1 MEPED
6 LPWPSELE
14 EEEEEEEEKEEEKE
28 EKKKEEEPEDEVV
41 VVEEVEGEERDLD
54 GDFHD
59 GSPRPESTDE
69 GEDDDEEAKAWLQ
82 APPSRVS
89 PLWPQAR
96 GAEEACAEVVPLTCH
111 VWQQGHQD
119 NSRAQVSH
127 PNLVSVETT
136 QWGCADDQKTET
148 WHCLPQETDNSQI
161 LGTSKTKFNVKEE
174 GAKVTDSPS
183 LEEGILTQS
192 ENRVKD
198 RRKTFL
204 CSPLLVIQ
212 DNFASPD
219 LPLLT
224 CPSQDREFGSNSLF
238 QQSEPEFVPLRGVPD
253 SSGDT
258 EWFSRPS
265 EVNEALLQAT
275 SEVASDR
282 VSSCFSLS
290 QYPLTGESQHSFLL
304 PEEELHAEAISSD
317 VAGERKTLK
326 DSDSYDAP
334 CSYMSL
340 KTQDVAQQS
349 GTKAAGRDLI
359 SSPSLSDLSD
369 ESTTLRGSGSCGA
382 CSYMQCWEEDAS
394 QPAEA
399 CLHRKD
405 HDSFSDLS
413 DTVDENETAKGN
425 AMSGGPHSSRGWWT
439 QGASPQPKP
448 SPVSTE
454 PASFPRDVTFHFNNQ
469 TPSSLL
475 HLWER
480 SGEVPLRSDNHYF
493 ESAYSKIPTKQ
504 EVKQKT
510 GSLESDERSV
520 GLGEGR
526 VVSEGQT
533 PAAVHVRLLEIQQA
547 GRLIHPGDVFRVSEA
562 YILSKS
568 HGASKMEV
576 PGGPLQTVAPNLA
589 EAREQLCFQKDS
601 NQKETSASGGKGL
614 AAAESV
620 AFEAVIASIESSKSG
635 SAVDETHTDNTKS
648 MTNDSPERA
657 AEISAFSLTS
667 YNDEKS
673 LLGQLSRPLYQSTPG
688 VFEPTAPKPLLP
700 KEADDR
706 PLYWHPDL
714 KPQPN
719 TFQELLTAEP
729 TPSPLSETSHR
740 QSAGPDRTQ
749 PLLIQGDISNEP
761 FLPLGKI
768 KSVSAFDLAEKID
781 SSEIHPVKVSS
792 SETLLLQGL
801 KPLSPEEVAASPLE
815 HPQGKAT
822 SDIMTLDDDTD
833 YRILEERA
841 IVGKEKATELL
852 REVDHSNLSADRS
865 FSSTLSSI
873 GSHETPRESE
883 YHSPDLRMLRVSPE
897 SASKTLRLSAGSDS
911 EGGIDE
917 LTQAN
922 VKTDLTII
930 SGDSD
935 ISSNSSFHTELLLQL
950 SVRSPQ
956 PLKTVGEHIDSLNQ
970 QTLPGSLVSEP
981 ALANQKTRIPTAH
994 RETPSIPYQ
1003 QELPDNHLTEETLQ
1017 VLVAA
1022 RAASQNADITRITS
1036 SSYSHRETL
1045 STIYTQAL
1053 PDNGLSEE
1061 ALRHLAAP
1069 GPASQKTGVQPVPS
1083 ASYSQREKPDTQFHQ
1098 DLSDSHFPEETLKR
1112 SILGPADQKMVIP
1125 AGLSHHYSQREKPGT
1140 HYQQVLADS
1149 HLTEEVLK
1157 SLPEPYD
1164 LDTGVPAMP
1173 SSTYYSP
1180 RERPSIFYQQ
1190 STVPDSHLT
1199 RETLKGSAVA
1209 EQPNKNTGLP
1219 IVPASYYSQREEPS
1233 ISSQQGLPD
1242 RHLIEQALKGLVGP
1256 GRPDQKPGIPTPQP
1270 GSHSQPGA
1278 GYQPVLLDHYQTEQI
1293 LSSLVPG
1300 IAAAQE
1306 LEIPTVSSGPYTH
1319 TEKPGG
1325 FYPQILSGSHLIEET
1340 GKGLA
1345 VSGQPDQNSG
1355 VPTLPS
1361 SSHSQR
1367 ESLPNHYTDQ
1377 ALGSSSV
1384 PDVPAEQKTG
1394 IPTESA
1400 NSYLLRER
1408 PSILYQK
1415 SLPDNSQTEQ
1425 LLRILAAS
1433 DVPVDRKAEIAAL
1446 PTSSYPQ
1453 RERPGFFYQ
1462 QTLPDSHPAEQA
1474 LRSSPLPAILSDQN
1488 KAGVPTVSANSY
1500 PQREGTSVFY
1510 PQTLP
1515 GHYQSEHV
1523 LKGTTIPE
1531 HPGQMSGVQTVPS
1544 SSLSY
1549 KEKPRIFFQQ
1559 VLPDSHPT
1567 EQALQSLPVPDVPAD
1582 QNKAGVP
1589 TVSTSSYPQR
1599 ERPGVF
1605 YQQTLTD
1612 HHPAEQAFQRSPL
1625 SHVPADQ
1632 NKAGVP
1638 TVSASSYPQREG
1650 PDVFYSQTLSD
1661 RHPAEQA
1668 FQRSPLSHVPA
1679 DQNKAGAPTVSA
1691 SSYPQREGPDV
1702 FYSQTLSDRHPAE
1715 QAFQRSP
1722 LSHVPADQN
1731 KAGAPTVSASS
1742 YPQRGGPDVFYSQ
1755 TLSDRHPAEQAL
1767 RSSPVSDMP
1776 TVSSSSY
1783 PQRERPGVF
1792 YQQLLPDSHR
1802 AAEVSRSSPVPD
1814 IPADQKNVGIPTV
1827 SASSYPQRER
1837 SGIFS
1842 QQLVPESHLTEE
1854 GLKDLDVPGQP
1865 HQRSG
1870 VPTAPSNIQSQR
1882 EKPNIFYQQAFSD
1895 RYQAEEI
1902 LRILSIPDVLAQ
1914 QNKTRIPTVATS
1926 SYPQRERPGVSYQ
1939 QLLPDS
1945 HPAEQALRSSPLLDI
1960 STNQKIVGIPTV
1972 ATSSYPQRERP
1983 GVSHQQTLSDSHPA
1997 EQALR
2002 SSPLPDISTIQ
2013 KNVGIPTVATSSYPQ
2028 RERPGVSHQQ
2038 TLSDSHPAE
2047 QALRSS
2053 PLPGV
2058 PADQKPGVLTVT
2070 TSSYPQRE
2078 RPGVFHQQLL
2088 PESHLTEEA
2097 LKGSGIPGQP
2107 DQKSEAPIAPSSSHS
2122 QREKPNT
2129 FYHPVLQ
2136 DSYQTEQTL
2145 NSPIPGIPTE
2155 QKPGIPT
2162 VSAYSYPQSE
2172 TPAVFYQQELSSS
2185 HLTEEGP
2192 ESSPIPGLADQR
2204 TGILT
2209 PSSSYSQREEP
2220 GIFYQQELSSSHL
2233 IEEGPESSP
2242 VPGPADQKTGLSTE
2256 FSGSHSHTEKPK
2268 TPHQQE
2274 FPDHLFTEEP
2284 LKVLTV
2290 LGPTDQKTGIP
2301 RGPSDPYSDTEKAS
2315 ALYKQVLLE
2324 SHLTEETLKD
2334 LLVPGSADQKSRI
2347 PVHTSSYLLQEKPAL
2362 FYQQELPDSEPSEET
2377 LTASVVPGPGEPNHK
2392 VLSSFY
2398 PRKDTPEPFS
2408 QQLPPKDHVSEAPL
2422 KPAGVPEP
2430 TDQKAG
2436 VAPLIS
2442 SSYSPREKPSTF
2454 YQQNFP
2460 ESPLTEQ
2467 AQKVSTVSGPAD
2479 EKTGSQRAP
2488 VNSYSH
2494 TVKFKILPVARS
2506 DDQTTK
2512 PSTAPTSSSAQ
2523 REKHKISTVI
2533 GSDAQKAPRLTV
2545 LSSSYSQ
2552 SKKPSTL
2559 SQQKLSGGS
2568 QNEGHL
2574 KVSTVP
2580 EPTDGGP
2587 GMPGPLASS
2596 YTQTEKS
2603 THFYPPELSGR
2614 YLSADPVK
2622 VSALSRQ
2629 ADQKSEPPTV
2639 ASGSVSHREKPNI
2652 FSPQDVPE
2660 RLVTED
2666 ALKVSSA
2673 LGQVE
2678 QITVLPAISS
2688 STYLQSEKHKL
2699 GPDCAQWLTD
2709 RFESPDS
2716 SVRPKTIPIHSQA
2729 EGRVTIHKP
2738 EAPSFG
2744 DLCPEEP
2751 RGSDKTLKEIQSL
2764 LMEAENIVLKRCN
2777 APAPL
2782 IPFRDVSD
2790 TSCIQPK
2797 KVVCFK
2803 EPSPADVCSGDLPQN
2818 RPFSPVSKKKPSIR
2832 YTQKNISTQT
2842 NVKCQQGH
2850 ENWEFVRST
2859 PVRSTVHGAEAN
2871 ARPATEE
2878 TLKRYE
2884 TARCVRRSEPEG
2896 CSGAIGNTVFIP
2908 VMTVLKS
2915 DSSSD
2920 TSDGHGSCSWDSNLP
2935 ESLESMSDVLLN
2947 FFPDRSPNVSMADS
2961 REEEGGSESD
2971 EGGSSSVDSLAAHVR
2986 NLLQCESSL
2995 NHAKQILRNA
3005 EEEESRVRARAWNL
3019 KLNLAHHCGYSM
3031 SELNEDDRRKVEEIK
3046 AKLIGHGRTDLS
3058 EGFQSPR
3065 GIGCQ
3070 PEAVCSHIII
3080 ESHEKGCLRTLTAQE
3095 TQLDSRPCAFPS
3107 DESEEAFRAQ
3117 EGPSSWRA
3125 RHTTLSRSP
3134 DQNNPRFK
3142 VWNSLRLQ
3150 SHSPFPGFT
3159 SDNFKVSKDLRMP
3172 FHEKMDPWLSE
3183 FVEPSCLPSE
3193 GMDIHASSHIASPES
3208 LQKVTTSIT
3217 FASHRHS
3224 KCMSDSSVFKV
3235 GVTEGGT
3242 GTSVGVFNS
3251 RFTEEQN
3258 PIHNQNQR
3266 SSSPFSFNMY
3276 GHPPDRNLTIL
3287 AKSRKQSH
3295 KLPVNFEHAHQEEKL
3310 FRKSHFNISPF
3321 EPRPSTLGS
3330 NFISQGRRS
3339 SALRVKE
3346 RNFAVTPDIPS
3357 LIFLEQRELF
3367 EQTKIPHANHHLRK
3381 HLHSPPQYQD
3391 YVPSNLPSQ
3400 FPPEQQEPF
3409 EQNQALHED
3418 SQMREHSIPL
3428 PPGQDCIA
3436 LDLPSDIFLEQRKL
3450 LEQSSDPCVDHHLS
3464 SFPQDQECVMEKD
3477 NQHKPTSHIPELVNA
3492 DPEFNNKVSHAVSDH
3507 CAPPLNRKAVSC
3519 VRITLSPK
3527 ASSKLENGT
3536 SDKRVH
3542 KVDPV
3547 YTPRVDREFTS
3558 EQQTRSA
3565 ITTEPSS
3572 TSKSSLDFHIVHF
3585 PITDSNMTTQ
3595 DLKVIPSQGSQV
3607 EAARQTQANISNT
3620 DGSSTTERT
3629 PASANRAPEQL
3640 KTSAEK
3646 LLSDAVTQ
3654 ITTESPE
3661 KTLFSSEIFIKA
3673 EDSASKI
3680 PKPKPVGQPIRF
3692 ASSSSIQHISTSRC
3706 TLAQPSL
3713 LPYKPSGC
3721 SKMYYVPQLEKLPQ
3735 FPEARSD
3742 TTLESSHSGSND
3754 AIAPEFPAQVL
3765 GTRDDD
3771 LSDIVSIKHKEGI
3784 YSKRAVGSKPCLKDT
3799 AVQVCITVDE
3809 NLREKVCTQRTVT
3822 KLALPEETASLP
3834 KYSTESRCHSGLENT
3849 THSVFRSAQFY
3860 FHHPVHLPSDQDFC
3874 HESLERGVFMRQDSC
3889 LSPPYQSVDK
3899 TKMDFTRIESL
3910 RINVNLGNKEGANA
3924 PKCQARDP
3932 LKCNRQST
3940 DLKRD
3945 HKVTPEP
3952 AAQDTPTLNE
3962 LWTQYQERQ
3971 KHQKAPAFCD
3981 SKELSLVERL
3991 DRLARILQNPIAHSL
4006 QASDT
4011 GRDERREER
4020 AMKGW
4025 YSRPQQQNSK
4035 LLKKKRCKGV
4045 DRCHRNVDAPGK
4057 GSVLYTPQAERP
4069 NQIKFEHVKFN
4080 KYILRKQPG
4089 CNCRSNTSSESR
4101 PSEESELL
4109 TDTATNVFSTTTSPV
4124 ESEYLTQT
4132 DKEVAV
4138 HERSSSISTIDTAR
4152 LIQAFGHER
4161 VCVSPRRIK
4170 LYSSITN
4177 QQKRCLEKRCKPS
4190 PKAVPLG
4197 HFHVAAEHTRRRN
4210 IQVEEQMVSSDS
4222 VSSSASSFWNSSPIL
4237 CNKQHVQML
4246 NKGIQAGNLEIVN
4259 GARRHTR
4266 DVGLNVPTPSSSEA
4280 HLEED
4285 SDGSSSLSEIKIEEK
4300 RIHAGHPPDRKS
4312 RRSVTS
4318 LCEGISWFVPAE
4330 NLKCGSKKENLP
4342 RFYGPAVSW
4351 FEAVTNTKPWREPL
4365 REKNWQGQRVDSQMD
4380 CGGRLADPCNSEGMH
4395 PLRPFV
4401 RASLQE
4407 ALHFHRPDFISRSGE
4422 RIKRLKLIVQE
4433 RKLQNV
4439 LQSEREA
4446 LFNTGPDCPGSQRG
4460 ARPRARQGF
4469 LAAHKSR
4476 AIGKK
4481 EMIQRSKR
4489 MYEQLPE
4496 VQKRKEEEKRQSE
4509 YKCYRLRAQLYKKKV
4524 TNRLLG
4530 RKVPWD

>member
-1 MEPED
+1 MERTGLDFQNLDENMIK
-6 LPWPSELE
+6 SE
-14 EEEEEEEEKEEEKE
+14 
-28 EKKKEEEPEDEVV
+28 
-41 VVEEVEGEERDLD
+41 
-54 GDFHD
+54 
-59 GSPRPESTDE
+59 
-69 GEDDDEEAKAWLQ
+69 A
-82 APPSRVS
+82 
-89 PLWPQAR
+89 
-96 GAEEACAEVVPLTCH
+96 
-111 VWQQGHQD
+111 
-119 NSRAQVSH
+119 
-127 PNLVSVETT
+127 
-136 QWGCADDQKTET
+136 KTET
-148 WHCLPQETDNSQI
+148 WHCLPQEMDNSQT
-161 LGTSKTKFNVKEE
+161 LGTSKAKFNVKEE
-174 GAKVTDSPS
+174 GAAVTDLPS

-198 RRKTFL
+198 HRQTFL

-224 CPSQDREFGSNSLF
+224 CPSQDKEFGSNSLF
-238 QQSEPEFVPLRGVPD
+238 QQSELEFVPLRGVPD
-253 SSGDT
+253 RSEDT

-282 VSSCFSLS
+282 VNSCFSLS
-290 QYPLTGESQHSFLL
+290 QYPLTGSTAGESQHSFLF
-304 PEEELHAEAISSD
+304 PEEELHEEA
-317 VAGERKTLK
+317 VAGERKTPK

-349 GTKAAGRDLI
+349 ETKAAGKDLI
-359 SSPSLSDLSD
+359 SSPSFSDLSD
-369 ESTTLRGSGSCGA
+369 ESATLKGSDSFGA
-382 CSYMQCWEEDAS
+382 CSYMQCWE
-394 QPAEA
+394 QEA
-399 CLHRKD
+399 LQQSETCVNRKD

-413 DTVDENETAKGN
+413 DTVDENETPKGN
-425 AMSGGPHSSRGWWT
+425 DMSGDPHSSRTWWT
-439 QGASPQPKP
+439 QGASPQPKA

-454 PASFPRDVTFHFNNQ
+454 PASSPREVTFHFNNQ
-469 TPSSLL
+469 TPNSILY
-475 HLWER
+475 LWER
-480 SGEVPLRSDNHYF
+480 SEEVPLTSDNHYF
-493 ESAYSKIPTKQ
+493 ESTYLRIPTEK
-504 EVKQKT
+504 EVKPKT
-510 GSLESDERSV
+510 GSLESNERSA
-520 GLGEGR
+520 GPGEER
-526 VVSEGQT
+526 VVSDDQI
-533 PAAVHVRLLEIQQA
+533 PSAVHLRLLEMQQA
-547 GRLIHPGDVFRVSEA
+547 AHLILPGDVFRVSEA
-562 YILSKS
+562 YVLSKS
-568 HGASKMEV
+568 HGTSTMEV
-576 PGGPLQTVAPNLA
+576 PGGPLQTVPPNLG
-589 EAREQLCFQKDS
+589 EAREQLYFQKDS
-601 NQKETSASGGKGL
+601 NQKETSISGGKNL
-614 AAAESV
+614 AAMEGV
-620 AFEAVIASIESSKSG
+620 AFEAVIASIEPSQTG
-635 SAVDETHTDNTKS
+635 SAADEIQTDNTKS
-648 MTNDSPERA
+648 VTNDSPEKA
-657 AEISAFSLTS
+657 AEDPSFSLTS
-667 YNDEKS
+667 YKDEKS
-673 LLGQLSRPLYQSTPG
+673 LLGQLSHPRYQSTPG
-688 VFEPTAPKPLLP
+688 VFEPTAPKPSLP
-700 KEADDR
+700 KEDDDSS
-706 PLYWHPDL
+706 LYWHPGL

-719 TFQELLTAEP
+719 TFQEMLTAEP
-729 TPSPLSETSHR
+729 TSSPLSETSHR
-740 QSAGPDRTQ
+740 QSVGPDRTQ
-749 PLLIQGDISNEP
+749 PVLIQGDTRHEP

-768 KSVSAFDLAEKID
+768 KSVSAFDLAEMID
-781 SSEIHPVKVSS
+781 SSDIHPVNVSS

-801 KPLSPEEVAASPLE
+801 KPLTPEEVAPSPLE
-815 HPQGKAT
+815 HPLGKAT
-822 SDIMTLDDDTD
+822 SDIITLDVDTD
-833 YRILEERA
+833 YRILEEHA
-841 IVGKEKATELL
+841 IVGKEKAAELL

-865 FSSTLSSI
+865 FSSTLSSF

-883 YHSPDLRMLRVSPE
+883 YHSSDLRMLRVSPE
-897 SASKTLRLSAGSDS
+897 SASKTLRLSAGSHS
-911 EGGIDE
+911 EGGTAE
-917 LTQAN
+917 LTQTN
-922 VKTDLTII
+922 LKTDLTII

-935 ISSNSSFHTELLLQL
+935 ISSNSSFHTEVLLQL
-950 SVRSPQ
+950 SIRSPQ
-956 PLKTVGEHIDSLNQ
+956 PLKTVGEHTDSLHQ
-970 QTLPGSLVSEP
+970 QTLPGSLLSEPTQSISTGP
-981 ALANQKTRIPTAH
+981 ALANQKNRIPTAPSGSH
-994 RETPSIPYQ
+994 SSRETPSILYQ
-1003 QELPDNHLTEETLQ
+1003 QELSDSHLTEETLQ
-1017 VLVAA
+1017 VLAA
-1022 RAASQNADITRITS
+1022 HRTASQNADITRITT
-1036 SSYSHRETL
+1036 SSYSHREKL
-1045 STIYTQAL
+1045 STIYTQAM

-1061 ALRHLAAP
+1061 ALLLLAAP
-1069 GPASQKTGVQPVPS
+1069 GPASQKTGIQPVPS
-1083 ASYSQREKPDTQFHQ
+1083 DSYSQREKPDTQFQ
-1098 DLSDSHFPEETLKR
+1098 QDSHFPEEALKS
-1112 SILGPADQKMVIP
+1112 SILGPADQKMAIP
-1125 AGLSHHYSQREKPGT
+1125 AVLSHHYSQREKPGT
-1140 HYQQVLADS
+1140 HYQQVLPDS
-1149 HLTEEVLK
+1149 HLTEEALK
-1157 SLPEPYD
+1157 SVPEPYD

-1173 SSTYYSP
+1173 SSTYYSH
-1180 RERPSIFYQQ
+1180 RERSSIFYQQ
-1190 STVPDSHLT
+1190 SMVPDGHLT
-1199 RETLKGSAVA
+1199 RETLKGSAVP
-1209 EQPNKNTGLP
+1209 EQPNQNTGIP
-1219 IVPASYYSQREEPS
+1219 IVPTSYYSQREKPS
-1233 ISSQQGLPD
+1233 ISSQQVLPD

-1256 GRPDQKPGIPTPQP
+1256 GRTDQKPGIPTPSS
-1270 GSHSQPGA
+1270 GFHSQPGA
-1278 GYQPVLLDHYQTEQI
+1278 GYQPVLLDGYQTEQT
-1293 LSSLVPG
+1293 LSSFVPG
-1300 IAAAQE
+1300 VPAAQE

-1319 TEKPGG
+1319 TQKPGG
-1325 FYPQILSGSHLIEET
+1325 FYQQMLSVSHLIEET
-1340 GKGLA
+1340 VKGFA
-1345 VSGQPDQNSG
+1345 VSEQPDQKSG
-1355 VPTLPS
+1355 VPTLPP

-1367 ESLPNHYTDQ
+1367 ELLPNNQYTDQ
-1377 ALGSSSV
+1377 ALGSSFV

-1394 IPTESA
+1394 IPTMSA

-1415 SLPDNSQTEQ
+1415 SFPDNSQTEQ
-1425 LLRILAAS
+1425 VLRILSAS
-1433 DVPVDRKAEIAAL
+1433 DVPADQKDEIAPL
-1446 PTSSYPQ
+1446 FTSSYPQ
-1453 RERPGFFYQ
+1453 RERPGVFYQ
-1462 QTLPDSHPAEQA
+1462 QTLLDSYPAEQA
-1474 LRSSPLPAILSDQN
+1474 LRSSPLPAILADQN
-1488 KAGVPTVSANSY
+1488 KV
-1500 PQREGTSVFY
+1500 EGTSVSY

-1523 LKGTTIPE
+1523 LKGSTIPE

-1559 VLPDSHPT
+1559 VLPDSHLT
-1567 EQALQSLPVPDVPAD
+1567 AQALQSLPVPDVPAD

-1589 TVSTSSYPQR
+1589 TVS
-1599 ERPGVF
+1599 
-1605 YQQTLTD
+1605 
-1612 HHPAEQAFQRSPL
+1612 
-1625 SHVPADQ
+1625 
-1632 NKAGVP
+1632 
-1638 TVSASSYPQREG
+1638 
-1650 PDVFYSQTLSD
+1650 
-1661 RHPAEQA
+1661 
-1668 FQRSPLSHVPA
+1668 
-1679 DQNKAGAPTVSA
+1679 
-1691 SSYPQREGPDV
+1691 
-1702 FYSQTLSDRHPAE
+1702 
-1715 QAFQRSP
+1715 
-1722 LSHVPADQN
+1722 
-1731 KAGAPTVSASS
+1731 ASS

-1755 TLSDRHPAEQAL
+1755 TLLDGHPAEQAL
-1767 RSSPVSDMP
+1767 RGSPVPDIP

-1783 PQRERPGVF
+1783 PQREGPGVF

-1802 AAEVSRSSPVPD
+1802 AAEASRSSPVPD

-1837 SGIFS
+1837 PGVFP
-1842 QQLVPESHLTEE
+1842 QQLLPDSHLTEE
-1854 GLKDLDVPGQP
+1854 GLKDLGVPGQP

-1870 VPTAPSNIQSQR
+1870 VPTAPSNFHSQR
-1882 EKPNIFYQQAFSD
+1882 EKPNLFHQQAFSD
-1895 RYQAEEI
+1895 SYQAEEI
-1902 LRILSIPDVLAQ
+1902 LRMLSIPDVLAQ
-1914 QNKTRIPTVATS
+1914 QNKTGIPTVATS
-1926 SYPQRERPGVSYQ
+1926 SYPQRERSGVFYQ

-1945 HPAEQALRSSPLLDI
+1945 HPAEQALRSSPLPDI
-1960 STNQKIVGIPTV
+1960 SADQKNVGIPTV
-1972 ATSSYPQRERP
+1972 STSSYPQRERP
-1983 GVSHQQTLSDSHPA
+1983 GVSHQQTRSDSHPA

-2002 SSPLPDISTIQ
+2002 SSPLPDIMADQ
-2013 KNVGIPTVATSSYPQ
+2013 KNVGIPTVSTSSYPQ
-2028 RERPGVSHQQ
+2028 RERPGVSYQQ
-2038 TLSDSHPAE
+2038 TLSDSHQAE

-2053 PLPGV
+2053 LVPDV
-2058 PADQKPGVLTVT
+2058 PADQKPGILTVT

-2078 RPGVFHQQLL
+2078 RPGVFHQQPL

-2097 LKGSGIPGQP
+2097 LKGSGVPGQL
-2107 DQKSEAPIAPSSSHS
+2107 DQKSEAPTALSSSHS

-2145 NSPIPGIPTE
+2145 NSLIPGIPTE

-2162 VSAYSYPQSE
+2162 VSTYSYPQSE
-2172 TPAVFYQQELSSS
+2172 KPGVFYQQELSSS

-2192 ESSPIPGLADQR
+2192 ESSPVPRPADQR
-2204 TGILT
+2204 TGILI

-2233 IEEGPESSP
+2233 TEEGPESSP

-2256 FSGSHSHTEKPK
+2256 FSGSYSHTEKPR

-2274 FPDHLFTEEP
+2274 FPDHRFTEEP

-2301 RGPSDPYSDTEKAS
+2301 RGPFDSYSDKEKPS
-2315 ALYKQVLLE
+2315 ALYKQAVLE
-2324 SHLTEETLKD
+2324 SQLTEEALKD
-2334 LLVPGSADQKSRI
+2334 LLVPGPADQKSRVPI
-2347 PVHTSSYLLQEKPAL
+2347 VHTSSYLLQEKPAL
-2362 FYQQELPDSEPSEET
+2362 FYQQELPDSDPSEET
-2377 LTASVVPGPGEPNHK
+2377 LKASVVPGPGEPNHK
-2392 VLSSFY
+2392 VLASFY
-2398 PRKDTPEPFS
+2398 SRKETPELFS
-2408 QQLPPKDHVSEAPL
+2408 QKLPPKDHVSEEPPKTAD
-2422 KPAGVPEP
+2422 VPKP

-2436 VAPLIS
+2436 AAPLIS

-2479 EKTGSQRAP
+2479 EKTGLQRTP
-2488 VNSYSH
+2488 VSSYSH
-2494 TVKFKILPVARS
+2494 TVKLKILPVARS
-2506 DDQTTK
+2506 DDRTTK
-2512 PSTAPTSSSAQ
+2512 PSTAPTSSSAH
-2523 REKHKISTVI
+2523 REKPTISTVI
-2533 GSDAQKAPRLTV
+2533 GSNTQKAPRLTV
-2545 LSSSYSQ
+2545 LSTSYSQ
-2552 SKKPSTL
+2552 SKKPSIF
-2559 SQQKLSGGS
+2559 SQQKLPGGP

-2580 EPTDGGP
+2580 EPTDGGA

-2596 YTQTEKS
+2596 YSQTEKS
-2603 THFYPPELSGR
+2603 NRFYPPQLSGR
-2614 YLSADPVK
+2614 YLPADPVK
-2622 VSALSRQ
+2622 VSVISRP
-2629 ADQKSEPPTV
+2629 ADQKSVPPTV
-2639 ASGSVSHREKPNI
+2639 SSSSVSHREKPNI
-2652 FSPQDVPE
+2652 FSPQNLPE

-2678 QITVLPAISS
+2678 QITVLPAVSS
-2688 STYLQSEKHKL
+2688 STYFQSEKHKL
-2699 GPDCAQWLTD
+2699 GPDCARWLTD
-2709 RFESPDS
+2709 RFESPDPS
-2716 SVRPKTIPIHSQA
+2716 LSPKTIPVHSQA
-2729 EGRVTIHKP
+2729 EGRVKIHKP
-2738 EAPSFG
+2738 EAVSFG

-2764 LMEAENIVLKRCN
+2764 LMEAENIALKRCN

-2790 TSCIQPK
+2790 TPCIQPK

-2803 EPSPADVCSGDLPQN
+2803 EPSPADVCNGDLPQN
-2818 RPFSPVSKKKPSIR
+2818 RPFSPLSKKKPSIR
-2832 YTQKNISTQT
+2832 YTQKDISTQT
-2842 NVKCQQGH
+2842 NVKCQQGP

-2859 PVRSTVHGAEAN
+2859 PVRSTVHEAETN
-2871 ARPATEE
+2871 ARPVLEE
-2878 TLKRYE
+2878 TLKRSE
-2884 TARCVRRSEPEG
+2884 TARCVMRSEPEG

-2947 FFPDRSPNVSMADS
+2947 FFPDTSPNVSMSDS
-2961 REEEGGSESD
+2961 REEEGWSESD
-2971 EGGSSSVDSLAAHVR
+2971 DGGSSSVDSLAAHVR

-3065 GIGCQ
+3065 GIGRQ

-3080 ESHEKGCLRTLTAQE
+3080 ESHEKGCLRTLTAQQ
-3095 TQLDSRPCAFPS
+3095 TQLDDHPCAFQS
-3107 DESEEAFRAQ
+3107 DEPEEAFRAQ
-3117 EGPSSWRA
+3117 EGPSSRRA
-3125 RHTTLSRSP
+3125 RHTTLSRSL
-3134 DQNNPRFK
+3134 DQNHPRFK
-3142 VWNSLRLQ
+3142 VWNSLGLQ
-3150 SHSPFPGFT
+3150 SHSPFPDFT

-3183 FVEPSCLPSE
+3183 FVEPSCVPLE
-3193 GMDIHASSHIASPES
+3193 GMDIHASSHIAPPES

-3224 KCMSDSSVFKV
+3224 KCISDSSVFKV

-3266 SSSPFSFNMY
+3266 ASSPFSFNMY
-3276 GHPPDRNLTIL
+3276 SHPPDRNLTIL
-3287 AKSRKQSH
+3287 AKSGKQSH
-3295 KLPVNFEHAHQEEKL
+3295 KLPVNFEHAHQEENL
-3310 FRKSHFNISPF
+3310 FRKSHFNISPS
-3321 EPRPSTLGS
+3321 EPRPRVLGS
-3330 NFISQGRRS
+3330 NFISQGRLS

-3346 RNFAVTPDIPS
+3346 KNIAVTPDIPS

-3367 EQTKIPHANHHLRK
+3367 EQTKVPHANHHLRK
-3381 HLHSPPQYQD
+3381 HRHSPPQHQD

-3400 FPPEQQEPF
+3400 FLPEQQELF
-3409 EQNQALHED
+3409 EQSQASHED
-3418 SQMREHSIPL
+3418 SQMREHSTPV

-3450 LEQSSDPCVDHHLS
+3450 LEQSGGPCIDHHHS
-3464 SFPQDQECVMEKD
+3464 PFPPDQGCVMGKD
-3477 NQHKPTSHIPELVNA
+3477 DHHHQPTLHVPEMVNV

-3542 KVDPV
+3542 KVDPI
-3547 YTPRVDREFTS
+3547 YKPRVNREFNS
-3558 EQQTRSA
+3558 EQQTGSS
-3565 ITTEPSS
+3565 IVTEPSS
-3572 TSKSSLDFHIVHF
+3572 GSKSSLDFHIVHF
-3585 PITDSNMTTQ
+3585 PVTDSNITTQ
-3595 DLKVIPSQGSQV
+3595 DLKVVPSQGSQV
-3607 EAARQTQANISNT
+3607 ETSRQTQANV
-3620 DGSSTTERT
+3620 STREGASKTERT
-3629 PASANRAPEQL
+3629 PASANRPLEQL

-3646 LLSDAVTQ
+3646 LSSDAVTQ

-3661 KTLFSSEIFIKA
+3661 KTLFSSEIFINT
-3673 EDSASKI
+3673 EDRGSKI

-3692 ASSSSIQHISTSRC
+3692 ASSSSIQHISTTRC

-3721 SKMYYVPQLEKLPQ
+3721 SKMYYVPQLEKIPQ
-3735 FPEARSD
+3735 FLEAKSD

-3771 LSDIVSIKHKEGI
+3771 LSDTISIKHKEGI
-3784 YSKRAVGSKPCLKDT
+3784 YSKRAVGNKPCLKDT

-3809 NLREKVCTQRTVT
+3809 NLREKICSQRTVT
-3822 KLALPEETASLP
+3822 KLAPPEEKESLP
-3834 KYSTESRCHSGLENT
+3834 KYSTESRCHSELENT

-3874 HESLERGVFMRQDSC
+3874 HESLERGVFMSQDSC

-3910 RINVNLGNKEGANA
+3910 RINVNLGNKEGVNA
-3924 PKCQARDP
+3924 PKSQARDP

-3952 AAQDTPTLNE
+3952 TAQDTPTLNE

-3971 KHQKAPAFCD
+3971 KHQKPSALCD

-4011 GRDERREER
+4011 GHEERREER
-4020 AMKGW
+4020 ATKGW

-4035 LLKKKRCKGV
+4035 LPKKKRCKGV

-4057 GSVLYTPQAERP
+4057 GSVLCTHQAERP

-4109 TDTATNVFSTTTSPV
+4109 TDTATNIFSTTTSPV

-4190 PKAVPLG
+4190 PKAVALG
-4197 HFHVAAEHTRRRN
+4197 HFHVAAEHTGRRN

-4237 CNKQHVQML
+4237 CSKQHVQML
-4246 NKGIQAGNLEIVN
+4246 NKGVQAGNLEIVN
-4259 GARRHTR
+4259 GARKHTR
-4266 DVGLNVPTPSSSEA
+4266 DVGLNFPTPSSSEA
-4280 HLEED
+4280 RLEED
-4285 SDGSSSLSEIKIEEK
+4285 SDGSSFLSEIKIEEK
-4300 RIHAGHPPDRKS
+4300 RIHACLPPDRKS
-4312 RRSVTS
+4312 RRSMTS
-4318 LCEGISWFVPAE
+4318 LCEGHEKAGVVNLLRIKSPDASMEGVPGGHVYVLALPIPAKTLA
-4330 NLKCGSKKENLP
+4330 LKDMAPGEL
-4342 RFYGPAVSW
+4342 AH
-4351 FEAVTNTKPWREPL
+4351 EP
-4365 REKNWQGQRVDSQMD
+4365 GAFS
-4380 CGGRLADPCNSEGMH
+4380 
-4395 PLRPFV
+4395 RP
-4401 RASLQE
+4401 QE

-4422 RIKRLKLIVQE
+4422 RVKRLKLIVQE

-4439 LQSEREA
+4439 LQSERDA
-4446 LFNTGPDCPGSQRG
+4446 LFNAGPDWPGSQRSV
-4460 ARPRARQGF
+4460 RPRTRQGF
-4469 LAAHKSR
+4469 LAAQKSR

>member
-897 SASKTLRLSAGSDS
+897 SASKTLRLSA
-911 EGGIDE
+911 
-917 LTQAN
+917 
-922 VKTDLTII
+922 
-930 SGDSD
+930 
-935 ISSNSSFHTELLLQL
+935 
-950 SVRSPQ
+950 
-956 PLKTVGEHIDSLNQ
+956 
-970 QTLPGSLVSEP
+970 
-981 ALANQKTRIPTAH
+981 
-994 RETPSIPYQ
+994 
-1003 QELPDNHLTEETLQ
+1003 
-1017 VLVAA
+1017 
-1022 RAASQNADITRITS
+1022 
-1036 SSYSHRETL
+1036 
-1045 STIYTQAL
+1045 
-1053 PDNGLSEE
+1053 
-1061 ALRHLAAP
+1061 
-1069 GPASQKTGVQPVPS
+1069 
-1083 ASYSQREKPDTQFHQ
+1083 
-1098 DLSDSHFPEETLKR
+1098 
-1112 SILGPADQKMVIP
+1112 
-1125 AGLSHHYSQREKPGT
+1125 
-1140 HYQQVLADS
+1140 
-1149 HLTEEVLK
+1149 
-1157 SLPEPYD
+1157 
-1164 LDTGVPAMP
+1164 
-1173 SSTYYSP
+1173 
-1180 RERPSIFYQQ
+1180 
-1190 STVPDSHLT
+1190 
-1199 RETLKGSAVA
+1199 
-1209 EQPNKNTGLP
+1209 
-1219 IVPASYYSQREEPS
+1219 
-1233 ISSQQGLPD
+1233 
-1242 RHLIEQALKGLVGP
+1242 
-1256 GRPDQKPGIPTPQP
+1256 
-1270 GSHSQPGA
+1270 
-1278 GYQPVLLDHYQTEQI
+1278 
-1293 LSSLVPG
+1293 
-1300 IAAAQE
+1300 
-1306 LEIPTVSSGPYTH
+1306 
-1319 TEKPGG
+1319 
-1325 FYPQILSGSHLIEET
+1325 
-1340 GKGLA
+1340 
-1345 VSGQPDQNSG
+1345 
-1355 VPTLPS
+1355 
-1361 SSHSQR
+1361 
-1367 ESLPNHYTDQ
+1367 
-1377 ALGSSSV
+1377 
-1384 PDVPAEQKTG
+1384 
-1394 IPTESA
+1394 
-1400 NSYLLRER
+1400 
-1408 PSILYQK
+1408 
-1415 SLPDNSQTEQ
+1415 
-1425 LLRILAAS
+1425 
-1433 DVPVDRKAEIAAL
+1433 
-1446 PTSSYPQ
+1446 
-1453 RERPGFFYQ
+1453 
-1462 QTLPDSHPAEQA
+1462 
-1474 LRSSPLPAILSDQN
+1474 
-1488 KAGVPTVSANSY
+1488 
-1500 PQREGTSVFY
+1500 
-1510 PQTLP
+1510 
-1515 GHYQSEHV
+1515 
-1523 LKGTTIPE
+1523 
-1531 HPGQMSGVQTVPS
+1531 
-1544 SSLSY
+1544 
-1549 KEKPRIFFQQ
+1549 
-1559 VLPDSHPT
+1559 
-1567 EQALQSLPVPDVPAD
+1567 
-1582 QNKAGVP
+1582 
-1589 TVSTSSYPQR
+1589 
-1599 ERPGVF
+1599 
-1605 YQQTLTD
+1605 
-1612 HHPAEQAFQRSPL
+1612 
-1625 SHVPADQ
+1625 
-1632 NKAGVP
+1632 
-1638 TVSASSYPQREG
+1638 
-1650 PDVFYSQTLSD
+1650 
-1661 RHPAEQA
+1661 
-1668 FQRSPLSHVPA
+1668 
-1679 DQNKAGAPTVSA
+1679 
-1691 SSYPQREGPDV
+1691 
-1702 FYSQTLSDRHPAE
+1702 
-1715 QAFQRSP
+1715 
-1722 LSHVPADQN
+1722 
-1731 KAGAPTVSASS
+1731 
-1742 YPQRGGPDVFYSQ
+1742 
-1755 TLSDRHPAEQAL
+1755 
-1767 RSSPVSDMP
+1767 
-1776 TVSSSSY
+1776 
-1783 PQRERPGVF
+1783 
-1792 YQQLLPDSHR
+1792 
-1802 AAEVSRSSPVPD
+1802 
-1814 IPADQKNVGIPTV
+1814 
-1827 SASSYPQRER
+1827 
-1837 SGIFS
+1837 
-1842 QQLVPESHLTEE
+1842 
-1854 GLKDLDVPGQP
+1854 
-1865 HQRSG
+1865 
-1870 VPTAPSNIQSQR
+1870 
-1882 EKPNIFYQQAFSD
+1882 
-1895 RYQAEEI
+1895 
-1902 LRILSIPDVLAQ
+1902 
-1914 QNKTRIPTVATS
+1914 
-1926 SYPQRERPGVSYQ
+1926 
-1939 QLLPDS
+1939 
-1945 HPAEQALRSSPLLDI
+1945 
-1960 STNQKIVGIPTV
+1960 
-1972 ATSSYPQRERP
+1972 
-1983 GVSHQQTLSDSHPA
+1983 
-1997 EQALR
+1997 
-2002 SSPLPDISTIQ
+2002 
-2013 KNVGIPTVATSSYPQ
+2013 
-2028 RERPGVSHQQ
+2028 
-2038 TLSDSHPAE
+2038 
-2047 QALRSS
+2047 
-2053 PLPGV
+2053 
-2058 PADQKPGVLTVT
+2058 
-2070 TSSYPQRE
+2070 
-2078 RPGVFHQQLL
+2078 
-2088 PESHLTEEA
+2088 
-2097 LKGSGIPGQP
+2097 
-2107 DQKSEAPIAPSSSHS
+2107 
-2122 QREKPNT
+2122 
-2129 FYHPVLQ
+2129 
-2136 DSYQTEQTL
+2136 
-2145 NSPIPGIPTE
+2145 
-2155 QKPGIPT
+2155 
-2162 VSAYSYPQSE
+2162 
-2172 TPAVFYQQELSSS
+2172 
-2185 HLTEEGP
+2185 
-2192 ESSPIPGLADQR
+2192 
-2204 TGILT
+2204 
-2209 PSSSYSQREEP
+2209 
-2220 GIFYQQELSSSHL
+2220 
-2233 IEEGPESSP
+2233 
-2242 VPGPADQKTGLSTE
+2242 
-2256 FSGSHSHTEKPK
+2256 
-2268 TPHQQE
+2268 
-2274 FPDHLFTEEP
+2274 
-2284 LKVLTV
+2284 
-2290 LGPTDQKTGIP
+2290 
-2301 RGPSDPYSDTEKAS
+2301 
-2315 ALYKQVLLE
+2315 
-2324 SHLTEETLKD
+2324 
-2334 LLVPGSADQKSRI
+2334 
-2347 PVHTSSYLLQEKPAL
+2347 
-2362 FYQQELPDSEPSEET
+2362 
-2377 LTASVVPGPGEPNHK
+2377 
-2392 VLSSFY
+2392 
-2398 PRKDTPEPFS
+2398 
-2408 QQLPPKDHVSEAPL
+2408 
-2422 KPAGVPEP
+2422 
-2430 TDQKAG
+2430 
-2436 VAPLIS
+2436 
-2442 SSYSPREKPSTF
+2442 
-2454 YQQNFP
+2454 
-2460 ESPLTEQ
+2460 
-2467 AQKVSTVSGPAD
+2467 
-2479 EKTGSQRAP
+2479 
-2488 VNSYSH
+2488 
-2494 TVKFKILPVARS
+2494 
-2506 DDQTTK
+2506 
-2512 PSTAPTSSSAQ
+2512 
-2523 REKHKISTVI
+2523 
-2533 GSDAQKAPRLTV
+2533 
-2545 LSSSYSQ
+2545 
-2552 SKKPSTL
+2552 
-2559 SQQKLSGGS
+2559 
-2568 QNEGHL
+2568 
-2574 KVSTVP
+2574 
-2580 EPTDGGP
+2580 
-2587 GMPGPLASS
+2587 
-2596 YTQTEKS
+2596 
-2603 THFYPPELSGR
+2603 
-2614 YLSADPVK
+2614 
-2622 VSALSRQ
+2622 
-2629 ADQKSEPPTV
+2629 
-2639 ASGSVSHREKPNI
+2639 
-2652 FSPQDVPE
+2652 
-2660 RLVTED
+2660 
-2666 ALKVSSA
+2666 
-2673 LGQVE
+2673 
-2678 QITVLPAISS
+2678 
-2688 STYLQSEKHKL
+2688 
-2699 GPDCAQWLTD
+2699 
-2709 RFESPDS
+2709 
-2716 SVRPKTIPIHSQA
+2716 
-2729 EGRVTIHKP
+2729 
-2738 EAPSFG
+2738 
-2744 DLCPEEP
+2744 
-2751 RGSDKTLKEIQSL
+2751 
-2764 LMEAENIVLKRCN
+2764 
-2777 APAPL
+2777 
-2782 IPFRDVSD
+2782 
-2790 TSCIQPK
+2790 
-2797 KVVCFK
+2797 
-2803 EPSPADVCSGDLPQN
+2803 
-2818 RPFSPVSKKKPSIR
+2818 
-2832 YTQKNISTQT
+2832 
-2842 NVKCQQGH
+2842 
-2850 ENWEFVRST
+2850 
-2859 PVRSTVHGAEAN
+2859 
-2871 ARPATEE
+2871 
-2878 TLKRYE
+2878 
-2884 TARCVRRSEPEG
+2884 
-2896 CSGAIGNTVFIP
+2896 
-2908 VMTVLKS
+2908 
-2915 DSSSD
+2915 
-2920 TSDGHGSCSWDSNLP
+2920 
-2935 ESLESMSDVLLN
+2935 
-2947 FFPDRSPNVSMADS
+2947 
-2961 REEEGGSESD
+2961 
-2971 EGGSSSVDSLAAHVR
+2971 
-2986 NLLQCESSL
+2986 
-2995 NHAKQILRNA
+2995 
-3005 EEEESRVRARAWNL
+3005 AWNL